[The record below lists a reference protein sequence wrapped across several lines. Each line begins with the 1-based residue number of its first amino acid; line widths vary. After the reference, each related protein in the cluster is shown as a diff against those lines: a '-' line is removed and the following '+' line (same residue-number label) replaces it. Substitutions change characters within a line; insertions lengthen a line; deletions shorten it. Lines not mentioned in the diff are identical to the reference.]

1 MEEIPKTEKLIGHI
15 ILAELSN
22 KVPRVTNTNFL
33 LTNLSIHTGVSEK
46 AQVQGVGVDVVGG
59 RDASCIWVLD

>member
-33 LTNLSIHTGVSEK
+33 LTNLSIHTGEK